1 MQATCQSR
9 KSTNLLA
16 TKDLTT
22 VPSARGHRH
31 GDAIRHICTLL
42 NQLTVG

>member
-9 KSTNLLA
+9 KPANLLA
-16 TKDLTT
+16 TKELVT
-22 VPSARGHRH
+22 VVSARGHRH